1 VAEVWVNGT
10 KAAIILTR
18 QTPDITAHL
27 HKGSN
32 EIAVRV
38 IGSLKNLYGPHYVN
52 SRGIMSPWMWNGVE
66 TERPGADYDLL
77 DYGMQ
82 QDFKLIY

>member
-1 VAEVWVNGT
+1 
-10 KAAIILTR
+10 
-18 QTPDITAHL
+18 
-27 HKGSN
+27 
-32 EIAVRV
+32 
-38 IGSLKNLYGPHYVN
+38 
-52 SRGIMSPWMWNGVE
+52 MSPWMWNGVE